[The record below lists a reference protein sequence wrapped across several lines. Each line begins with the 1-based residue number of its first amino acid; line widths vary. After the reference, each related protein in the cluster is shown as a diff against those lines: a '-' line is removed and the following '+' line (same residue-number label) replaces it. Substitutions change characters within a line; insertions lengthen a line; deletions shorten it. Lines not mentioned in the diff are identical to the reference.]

1 MSTGGSS
8 ASTSQPS
15 TSSGSNHYKT
25 CADDSVDVFEVW
37 SYLVKNWSTELK
49 KNPQRIKQLVR
60 QGIPAPVRALVW
72 QLLSSAD
79 HDNARCLYAEFIR
92 ASSPHE
98 KAIRRDVTRT
108 FPGHK
113 FFDESGRGQHSL
125 FNVMKAY
132 SLYDREVGYCQGSA
146 FVVGMLLLLMPEEEA
161 FAVLLKLMEDYRLR
175 ELYKPSMSEL
185 GLCLF
190 QLECAV
196 QRLFKMQSELEYE
209 LLLDKERHIDF
220 YKLPKKIAATE
231 RRKVMCIGRK
241 SLVAF
246 S

>member
-1 MSTGGSS
+1 MNTGGSS
-8 ASTSQPS
+8 ASTSQSS
-15 TSSGSNHYKT
+15 TSSDANHYKT

-37 SYLVKNWSTELK
+37 SYL
-49 KNPQRIKQLVR
+49 QLVR
-60 QGIPAPVRALVW
+60 QGIPGPVRALVW

-108 FPGHK
+108 FPDHK

-196 QRLFKMQSELEYE
+196 Q
-209 LLLDKERHIDF
+209 
-220 YKLPKKIAATE
+220 
-231 RRKVMCIGRK
+231 VCIY
-241 SLVAF
+241 
-246 S
+246 